1 MTDPNPH
8 CPTHK
13 GNSAKSSS
21 DKGLA
26 ASLTYYILKNPHG
39 LKAAFDAPLPHE
51 NIFWEMKNILS
62 TCIKA
67 TVFCVYH
74 YGSFLNLLREISHL
88 YSNSGNVKIGLQ
100 EFSS

>member
-26 ASLTYYILKNPHG
+26 ASLTYYIKKNSHG
-39 LKAAFDAPLPHE
+39 LKAAFDAPLPPE

-67 TVFCVYH
+67 TVFVYTTM
-74 YGSFLNLLREISHL
+74 
-88 YSNSGNVKIGLQ
+88 VP
-100 EFSS
+100 FSTY

>member
-26 ASLTYYILKNPHG
+26 ASLTYYILKTSHG
-39 LKAAFDAPLPHE
+39 LKASFDATLSHE
-51 NIFWEMKNILS
+51 NVFWEMKNILS

-67 TVFCVYH
+67 AVEAMCILLW
-74 YGSFLNLLREISHL
+74 FLSQLIERNITLI
-88 YSNSGNVKIGLQ
+88 
-100 EFSS
+100 

>member
-26 ASLTYYILKNPHG
+26 ASLTYY
-39 LKAAFDAPLPHE
+39 
-51 NIFWEMKNILS
+51 S
-62 TCIKA
+62 
-67 TVFCVYH
+67 
-74 YGSFLNLLREISHL
+74 
-88 YSNSGNVKIGLQ
+88 
-100 EFSS
+100 